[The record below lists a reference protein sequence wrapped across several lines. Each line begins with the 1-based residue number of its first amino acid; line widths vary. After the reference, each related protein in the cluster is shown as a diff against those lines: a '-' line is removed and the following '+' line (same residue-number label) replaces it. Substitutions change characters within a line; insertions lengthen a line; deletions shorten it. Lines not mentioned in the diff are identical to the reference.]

1 MRYDRILPSARSV
14 TSIQKRLLGTQP
26 TFISQYHLQV
36 FSLVCKIKTVL
47 HYKTFYNIE
56 GKFLCMDRK
65 TAIVPVLSRSE
76 EEEKEMPV
84 QTHPRQRKLT
94 SLLGLWFVIVLVIG
108 AVIVIIV
115 SSVVGYW
122 LHGVQVPTSIN
133 LSNPVATPAPITT
146 FKIGRSAPYA
156 GLDMTVVNAQYATS
170 FDDDLI
176 HSSSAIV
183 RLNMQ
188 ITNHTRTQINV
199 VYYSIARLLP
209 PKLAALAPTNVHLST
224 GPRPGTSE
232 TGWID
237 FAVPQNLQLNTLVLQ
252 LGVASQGELLVRIP
266 FSGSFNVA
274 QYGDRVLKPETEFD
288 YTYNGYTL
296 NYHLSSLEIR
306 EAYQGTQTRSGQRY
320 YIFNFSVDNQ
330 TGTDMAVG
338 FGFDYM
344 RMVVGDYG
352 NPPVANTLPSTFKN
366 GKTATGSVVFVAPA
380 GLHNFSLRFLYQLV
394 AGQED
399 YPMGI

>member
-1 MRYDRILPSARSV
+1 MIGFCRQQGV
-14 TSIQKRLLGTQP
+14 GLLYRKDYWVRNPLLFLNT
-26 TFISQYHLQV
+26 TCKF

-65 TAIVPVLSRSE
+65 TAIVPVLSRSK

-84 QTHPRQRKLT
+84 QTHPRQRKFT

-133 LSNPVATPAPITT
+133 LNNPAATPAPITT
-146 FKIGRSAPYA
+146 FKVGRSAPYA

-176 HSSSAIV
+176 HSGSATV

-209 PKLAALAPTNVHLST
+209 PKLAALAPTNIHLSP

-232 TGWID
+232 TGWLD
-237 FAVPQNLQLNTLVLQ
+237 FAVPQNLQLNTLALQ
-252 LGVASQGELLVRIP
+252 LGVASQDELLVKIP
-266 FSGSFNVA
+266 FSGSFNAA
-274 QYGDRVLKPETEFD
+274 QYGDKVLKPGAEFD

-296 NYHLSSLEIR
+296 NYSLTSLEIR
-306 EAYQGTQTRSGQRY
+306 EAYQGTQARAGQRY

-330 TGTDMAVG
+330 TGADVAPG
-338 FGFDYM
+338 FGFDYI
-344 RMVVGDYG
+344 RMVVGNYG
-352 NPPVANTLPSTFKN
+352 NPPIDNTLPSTFKN
-366 GKTATGSVVFVAPA
+366 GKTTTGSVVFTASA
-380 GLHNFSLRFLYQLV
+380 GLHNFSVRFLYQLV
-394 AGQED
+394 TGQED
-399 YPMGI
+399 YPMSI